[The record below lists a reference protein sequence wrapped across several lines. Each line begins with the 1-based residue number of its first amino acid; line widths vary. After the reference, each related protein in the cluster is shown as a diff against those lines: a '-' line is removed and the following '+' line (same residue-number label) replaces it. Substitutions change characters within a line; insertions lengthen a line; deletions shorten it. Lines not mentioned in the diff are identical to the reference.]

1 MFESDLL
8 LIWLP
13 ARERLGALAPEV
25 TKLGLRAVEGC
36 VEPAGRDHYR
46 DRGGLLLSVVGF
58 EARRGEAGWSLPRPV
73 HALLD
78 AVSAASPEG
87 FEAVLWTDPPRLA
100 EERPV
105 RRRMLHGA
113 VEAGVR
119 YQVFP

>member
-13 ARERLGALAPEV
+13 VRQQLGAVAPEV
-25 TKLGLRAVEGC
+25 AKLGLRAVEGC
-36 VEPAGRDHYR
+36 VEPAGREHYR

-58 EARRGEAGWSLPRPV
+58 EVRPAEGGVVLPRPV

-78 AVSAASPEG
+78 ALVAANPEG

-105 RRRMLHGA
+105 RRRMLHGPVA
-113 VEAGVR
+113 AGVR